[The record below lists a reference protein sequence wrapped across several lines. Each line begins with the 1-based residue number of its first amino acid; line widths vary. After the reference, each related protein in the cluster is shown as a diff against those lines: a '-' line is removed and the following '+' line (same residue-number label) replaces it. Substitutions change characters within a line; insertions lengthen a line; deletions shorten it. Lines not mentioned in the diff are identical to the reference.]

1 MGSRPPGMNLQ
12 SPAPNPASPEGHWLE
27 QTDLRD
33 GYEVV
38 LFLSLDIY
46 HRYMIFKKLLLLIKV
61 SIKSFSFSLSHC
73 FSVCL
78 CVSMSVSVSLSFCL
92 CLSVSL
98 CLLVCMS
105 LTLSL
110 WVSSSKSV
118 INKRFTA

>member
-1 MGSRPPGMNLQ
+1 MGSRPLGMNLQ
-12 SPAPNPASPEGHWLE
+12 SPTANPASPEGHWLE

-61 SIKSFSFSLSHC
+61 IIKSFFLSFSL
-73 FSVCL
+73 FLYL
-78 CVSMSVSVSLSFCL
+78 CVSMSVSVCLSFCL
-92 CLSVSL
+92 CLSVSMSP
-98 CLLVCMS
+98 CLYVS
-105 LTLSL
+105 DSFSP

-118 INKRFTA
+118 INKPFTA